1 MFIKRLIVSIFTFLI
16 FSFPA
21 HAQQNN
27 DQEQRGKL
35 KWGLSGGSN
44 YSLMDVDSVVTDAVF
59 LPFLG
64 FHFGYQVIPKIKA
77 YSVFQFSMRG
87 ANSYSPVYKF
97 RSEFIDIKA
106 LGQYELTKGVD
117 VLAGVQYSA
126 LLNAYYQ
133 TGGLSFLSE
142 LLRYDLPGYKSQ
154 PELLAGISFE
164 PFRDVEVSFEY
175 TVPMGY
181 LDYSNFQAGLRID
194 LAHFSPQQRSKK
206 FTDLGKALEQPKSV
220 KRLVLHRQDLDS
232 LPPVIG
238 QLENLEYLVL
248 DGNNLKRLPKE
259 IGQLKKLYYLSVKF
273 NDLRE
278 LPSSIGNLK
287 NLEELELDH
296 NKLKS
301 IPESI
306 GGLENL
312 RYLNIGKNDLNHLPV
327 SLWECRSLIELD
339 IANSGTML
347 QITGGIQ
354 NLNQLEI
361 LRIDRST
368 QFPFT
373 AREVNSR
380 LKVIVE

>member
-1 MFIKRLIVSIFTFLI
+1 MLIKRIIIIFITLASYS
-16 FSFPA
+16 FSA
-21 HAQQNN
+21 HAQQNSE
-27 DQEQRGKL
+27 QEQRGRL

-44 YSLMDVDSVVTDAVF
+44 YSLMDVDSVKTDGVF

-64 FHFGYQVIPKIKA
+64 FHFGYQISPKLKA
-77 YSVFQFSMRG
+77 YSIFQFSMRG

-97 RSEFIDIKA
+97 RGEYLDFKA

-117 VLAGVQYSA
+117 VVAGVQYSA
-126 LLNAYYQ
+126 LLNSYYQ
-133 TGGLSFLSE
+133 RGGLSFLSDI
-142 LLRYDLPGYKSQ
+142 LRYNMSGYSSQ
-154 PELLAGISFE
+154 TEILAGISFE

-175 TVPMGY
+175 TVPMDN
-181 LDYSNFQAGLRID
+181 LDYSNFQAVLRID
-194 LAHFSPQQRSKK
+194 LAHFSPQKRSQKY
-206 FTDLGKALEQPKSV
+206 TDLQEALDNPESV
-220 KRLVLHRQDLDS
+220 RRLVLHRKDLDS
-232 LPPVIG
+232 LPPEIG

-248 DGNNLKRLPKE
+248 DGNNLKTLPEE

-278 LPSSIGNLK
+278 LPASIGELE

-306 GGLENL
+306 GNLGNL

-327 SLWECRSLIELD
+327 RLWECTSLVELD

-347 QITGGIQ
+347 QIPGGIQ

-368 QFPFT
+368 QFPFM
-373 AREVNSR
+373 ARDVNSR